1 MARIGQLFGGRN
13 AQVDRDHDGVDDRTL
28 DQKAGAAD
36 RKVDR
41 DHDGV
46 DDRVEGGTLYRTVDR
61 DHDGVADRT
70 PDAKAGAT
78 VDLDRDGI
86 DDRVESKRLRTS
98 DRTHRIPAAGP
109 LPGDADTDRDG
120 IADRREAHTTT
131 MKPVIDRE
139 PVTDRAIVTD
149 REPVTDP
156 EVVAEPGRPARAS
169 MLSTL
174 GLIAGVVA
182 VATALTGLLAV
193 WALPLG
199 ALGLLLS
206 FGGIIAG
213 ARRHVAG
220 RGLGTLGVLFSGTAV
235 VFAILA
241 ITGQVSW
248 LDTDVDQ
255 VARLNDWLDTK
266 VTWIKDW

>member
-1 MARIGQLFGGRN
+1 MGRIGQLFGGRN
-13 AQVDRDHDGVDDRTL
+13 ADV
-28 DQKAGAAD
+28 
-36 RKVDR
+36 VDR

-46 DDRVEGGTLYRTVDR
+46 DDRVE
-61 DHDGVADRT
+61 DRT
-70 PDAKAGAT
+70 LDTRDRTLETRDQTLDTTDRTLGRRDDT
-78 VDLDRDGI
+78 VDLRHDKDGNGV
-86 DDRVESKRLRTS
+86 DDRVEAKRLRTS
-98 DRTHRIPAAGP
+98 DRTHRIPAVGP
-109 LPGDADTDRDG
+109 LPGDTDTDRDG
-120 IADRREAHTTT
+120 IADRRETHTTT

-139 PVTDRAIVTD
+139 QVTPVTDADAV
-149 REPVTDP
+149 PVD
-156 EVVAEPGRPARAS
+156 AGRPARAS
-169 MLSTL
+169 LLSTL
-174 GLIAGVVA
+174 GLVVGVVA
-182 VATALTGLLAV
+182 VAAALTGLLAV

-220 RGLGTLGVLFSGTAV
+220 RGTGTLGVLFSGTAV

-255 VARLNDWLDTK
+255 VARLNNWLDAQFP
-266 VTWIKDW
+266 WMRDW

>member
-1 MARIGQLFGGRN
+1 MGRIGQLFGGRN
-13 AQVDRDHDGVDDRTL
+13 AGV
-28 DQKAGAAD
+28 
-36 RKVDR
+36 VDR

-46 DDRVEGGTLYRTVDR
+46 DDRVE
-61 DHDGVADRT
+61 DRT
-70 PDAKAGAT
+70 LDTRDRTLDTRDRTLDQRDDT
-78 VDLDRDGI
+78 VERRHDKDGDGI
-86 DDRVESKRLRTS
+86 DDRIEAKRLRTS
-98 DRTHRIPAAGP
+98 GISDRTADRTHRIPAVGP

-120 IADRREAHTTT
+120 IADRRETHTTT

-139 PVTDRAIVTD
+139 RVTPDTDTDTGVVPVDA
-149 REPVTDP
+149 
-156 EVVAEPGRPARAS
+156 GRPARAS
-169 MLSTL
+169 LLSTL
-174 GLIAGVVA
+174 GLVVGVVA
-182 VATALTGLLAV
+182 VAAALTGLLAV

-220 RGLGTLGVLFSGTAV
+220 RGTGTLGVLFSGTAV
-235 VFAILA
+235 VFAVLA

-255 VARLNDWLDTK
+255 VARLNEWLDAQFP
-266 VTWIKDW
+266 WMRDW

>member
-1 MARIGQLFGGRN
+1 VARIGQLFGR
-13 AQVDRDHDGVDDRTL
+13 RD
-28 DQKAGAAD
+28 AAV
-36 RKVDR
+36 VDR

-46 DDRVEGGTLYRTVDR
+46 DDRVEDR
-61 DHDGVADRT
+61 DQ
-70 PDAKAGAT
+70 T
-78 VDLDRDGI
+78 VEQRLDRDGDGI
-86 DDRVESKRLRTS
+86 DDRIESKRLRTS
-98 DRTHRIPAAGP
+98 DRTHRIPATGP
-109 LPGDADTDRDG
+109 LPGAPAYPDTDTDTDTDRDG
-120 IADRREAHTTT
+120 IADSRESTTT
-131 MKPVIDRE
+131 SMKPVIDRE
-139 PVTDRAIVTD
+139 PATDTIPV
-149 REPVTDP
+149 EPT
-156 EVVAEPGRPARAS
+156 RPARAS

-174 GLIAGVVA
+174 GLIVGVVA

-206 FGGIIAG
+206 FGGIISG

-220 RGLGTLGVLFSGTAV
+220 RGLGTLGVLFGGTAV

-241 ITGQVSW
+241 VTGQVSW

-255 VARLNDWLDTK
+255 VARLNEWLDTK

>member
-13 AQVDRDHDGVDDRTL
+13 AQVDRDGDGVDDRVEDRTLDNRLDKDRDGVDDRTL
-28 DQKAGAAD
+28 DNRLDK
-36 RKVDR
+36 
-41 DHDGV
+41 DG
-46 DDRVEGGTLYRTVDR
+46 
-61 DHDGVADRT
+61 
-70 PDAKAGAT
+70 
-78 VDLDRDGI
+78 DGI
-86 DDRVESKRLRTS
+86 DDRVEAKRLRTS
-98 DRTHRIPAAGP
+98 DRTHRIPAVGP
-109 LPGDADTDRDG
+109 MSGVTDTDTDRDG
-120 IADRREAHTTT
+120 IADRRETHTTT

-139 PVTDRAIVTD
+139 PAPDVDVV
-149 REPVTDP
+149 PVET
-156 EVVAEPGRPARAS
+156 GRPARAS
-169 MLSTL
+169 LLSTF
-174 GLIAGVVA
+174 GLVVGVAA
-182 VATALTGLLAV
+182 VAAALTGLLAV

-199 ALGLLLS
+199 AIGLLLS

-220 RGLGTLGVLFSGTAV
+220 RGTGTLGVLFSGTAV